1 MGQVLSMLFTNIQL
15 TQHHLLKRLFF
26 VQQTSVKFS
35 SPNMNIESSC
45 LSPQSYATLCDP
57 VNCNPPGSS
66 LHGIFQAK
74 ILDRV
79 AVFFS
84 RGSSWPRDGTCVSCV
99 SCNGG
104 QILYCGTT
112 WEAPLTS
119 YKLLFQLRFYVPY
132 FSNTF
137 AISQT
142 SLPLCLL
149 LTPLQ
154 NHGPIL
160 FLFVIFLHFFKLIN
174 LRLFQ
179 TYQEAAVVQRTL
191 FTQIQRLTF
200 FHIYYIILSC
210 PTLCECLCMFLRIVC

>member
-84 RGSSWPRDGTCVSCV
+84 RGSSWPRDGTHVSWV
-99 SCNGG
+99 SYVGRC
-104 QILYCGTT
+104 ILYRWAT
-112 WEAPLTS
+112 WDFNEHIHVNLS
-119 YKLLFQLRFYVPY
+119 ENSLLCFFNLYIYPCT
-132 FSNTF
+132 N
-137 AISQT
+137 ISVD
-142 SLPLCLL
+142 LC
-149 LTPLQ
+149 
-154 NHGPIL
+154 ID
-160 FLFVIFLHFFKLIN
+160 V
-174 LRLFQ
+174 
-179 TYQEAAVVQRTL
+179 
-191 FTQIQRLTF
+191 
-200 FHIYYIILSC
+200 
-210 PTLCECLCMFLRIVC
+210 